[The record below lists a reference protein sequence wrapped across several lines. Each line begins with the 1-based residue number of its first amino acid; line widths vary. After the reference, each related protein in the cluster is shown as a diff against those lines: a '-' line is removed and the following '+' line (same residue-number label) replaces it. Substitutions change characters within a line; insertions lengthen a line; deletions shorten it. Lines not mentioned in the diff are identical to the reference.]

1 MFGPFCYPV
10 TASIFYL
17 KIEDNIFVISI
28 VYNNMDAEKNQVEK
42 SIKCNTCREV
52 RSSKYFCWRGTQY
65 YPKCKYCM
73 RDARLKQ
80 CSKCLDIKSLDC
92 FYYRQARNTYQSF
105 CRECKNKRDTAYRNR
120 PEVKVRNNTPE
131 RKEYLK
137 EKSQKYR
144 NDPENVEKLKKYRE
158 ERRANSEIRQKEYEV
173 NKQYRANP
181 DNREK
186 IRKMKRDYERKRK
199 KEDVGYK
206 IKNNLRN
213 RIRDALNGTNKSEK
227 TMDLMGCDIEF
238 FKIWLEFLF
247 DENMSW
253 ENYGSYW
260 HMDHVKPCEL
270 FDMTEE
276 EEQKLCFHW
285 TNIQPLEGNENKSK
299 GISYNET
306 IKNNHQYVLKEFCEE
321 NGIDMTMI
329 IDTLCYI

>member
-1 MFGPFCYPV
+1 V

-73 RDARLKQ
+73 RDARLRQ
-80 CSKCLDIKSLDC
+80 CNKCLEVKSWNRFEWNRDVMRNACKDC
-92 FYYRQARNTYQSF
+92 RNTAQRELRRTAEYQKRFTETGQRDARN
-105 CRECKNKRDTAYRNR
+105 
-120 PEVKVRNNTPE
+120 
-131 RKEYLK
+131 EYG
-137 EKSQKYR
+137 KSYR
-144 NDPENVEKLKKYRE
+144 NDSENVEKRSKYYE
-158 ERRANSEIRQKEYEV
+158 EHKEEIKVQHKIYVE
-173 NKQYRANP
+173 K
-181 DNREK
+181 NREK
-186 IRKMKRDYERKRK
+186 INERLRTYRESNREIIRAKKREYEKNRRKIDI
-199 KEDVGYK
+199 GFK
-206 IKNNLRN
+206 IKMNLRN
-213 RIRDALNGTNKSEK
+213 RIYCALQNKTTKSARTLE
-227 TMDLMGCDIEF
+227 LLGCTVEF
-238 FKIWLEFLF
+238 FRYWLEFQF
-247 DENMSW
+247 DENMTW